1 MMKRELVLYFKSWHQ
16 LPKSDLV
23 KGSNNVLSQ
32 QKSDT
37 PCIKAGVKNKITG
50 WLYPIQSFVPLLQ
63 WLEGTEVLPGTFPSN
78 NFFSPLICE
87 NFFLKLNSQA

>member
-23 KGSNNVLSQ
+23 KGSNNMCFHNRNLIHHVLRQ
-32 QKSDT
+32 GLKIKSLVG
-37 PCIKAGVKNKITG
+37 CILFNLLYLFYNG
-50 WLYPIQSFVPLLQ
+50 WKVP
-63 WLEGTEVLPGTFPSN
+63 EVLPGTFPSN

-87 NFFLKLNSQA
+87 KFFLKLNS